1 MKKINLL
8 FLFSLIIFAGF
19 VVISLAK
26 SNQNTQKSNPVQTT
40 TVTHIDTPTT
50 ASTAC
55 IIIIS
60 GQKYDV
66 TQYRYQHQGG
76 DVFTCGTDMTDIF
89 NGKHPQNYLNKMK
102 AYLVP

>member
-19 VVISLAK
+19 IVISLAK
-26 SNQNTQKSNPVQTT
+26 SNQAPIPQSNQTSQATATT
-40 TVTHIDTPTT
+40 T
-50 ASTAC
+50 TAC
-55 IIIIS
+55 IITIN

-66 TQYRYQHQGG
+66 TQYRYQHPSG

-89 NGKHPQNYLNKMK
+89 NNKHPQRYLTKMQ